1 MNGRTD
7 RLMLGGGVFAALAVL
22 ALSWLFLISPK
33 LADASSLDDQ
43 TDAATSQ
50 NDVLRARLVQLQHE
64 SSQLPQLQQQLQ
76 AAEAALPADSGMPD
90 FIRQVNAQASA
101 AGLTVGSIT
110 AAAPTTMTGTG
121 GSAAPTAAAPATGAT
136 GSGSGAKGSTAGLYA
151 IPVTISTTGPADRQQ
166 AFLRALQHVGPRT
179 AVVSSAQLSPA
190 GTAASGSIDGSSTL
204 SVQLQVFV
212 APGSAKS

>member
-1 MNGRTD
+1 MTGRTD
-7 RLMLGGGVFAALAVL
+7 RLMLGGGVFVALAVL

-33 LADASSLDDQ
+33 LADASSLDGQ
-43 TDAATSQ
+43 TDDATSQ
-50 NDVLRARLVQLQHE
+50 NDVLRAKLIPLQHE

-76 AAEAALPADSGMPD
+76 TAEASLPADSGMPD
-90 FIRQVNAQASA
+90 FIRQVNSQASA

-121 GSAAPTAAAPATGAT
+121 GGAAPAAAPAAGAT
-136 GSGSGAKGSTAGLYA
+136 GSGTGAKGSAAGIYA

-166 AFLRALQHVGPRT
+166 AFLRSLQHVGPRT

-212 APGSAKS
+212 APGSGKS